1 MGENSDLDFILDMI
15 KESNIENDLFGNEIK
30 SAVTVTSQ
38 ANITSLPCL
47 SCRKSFKSIGG
58 LTRHINSK
66 HTKEK
71 TQSVLIDNI
80 KIKELVVRAT
90 GKLAEDDCFT
100 SEDRS
105 YFENLVL
112 SDEEFL
118 LICKLYGE
126 EIKNFHGNAEKFHT
140 SLHRK
145 YEEISVSSLP
155 KQLCYVLLS
164 ELTNCCLNYLIGGG
178 EGECSE
184 RPNDVVVLSNKDV
197 HFLEYIAG
205 YCFRNLYCRIR
216 KEQRKNED
224 TISDQWLA
232 IIYAAK
238 TQEDQQLVDSRNR
251 GGLWK
256 VNKLVVG
263 ILIEGEKIFR
273 KYVSVFRSEID
284 SKLLTRDIGNNA
296 TVKSSFSQLCDFP
309 EIEIDKEIGKN
320 LLHHILMLF
329 IWIRSHSY
337 AIRLKEM
344 YKAKKGNTKQKA
356 LHTALKK
363 STSTLDQGH

>member
-1 MGENSDLDFILDMI
+1 MQNITYKMADNMGENSDLDFILDMI

-30 SAVTVTSQ
+30 SAITESQ

-47 SCRKSFKSIGG
+47 SCSKSFKSIGG

-126 EIKNFHGNAEKFHT
+126 EMKNFHGNAEKFYT

-184 RPNDVVVLSNKDV
+184 RPIDVVVLSNKDV
-197 HFLEYIAG
+197 HCLEYIAG

-232 IIYAAK
+232 
-238 TQEDQQLVDSRNR
+238 
-251 GGLWK
+251 
-256 VNKLVVG
+256 
-263 ILIEGEKIFR
+263 
-273 KYVSVFRSEID
+273 
-284 SKLLTRDIGNNA
+284 
-296 TVKSSFSQLCDFP
+296 
-309 EIEIDKEIGKN
+309 
-320 LLHHILMLF
+320 
-329 IWIRSHSY
+329 
-337 AIRLKEM
+337 
-344 YKAKKGNTKQKA
+344 
-356 LHTALKK
+356 
-363 STSTLDQGH
+363 